1 MRLQLNAREREFRER
16 AADWL
21 SDNVPTHDRPP
32 SGQGMVDFDRAW
44 QRRQYDGGWAGVS
57 WPAEFGGAGLSL
69 TEQILWYEQCA
80 QFDAPEP
87 GVFNIAL
94 GHAGPTLIVEGSD
107 EQKHDHLGPILRGEE
122 IWAQGFS
129 EPGAGSDLAS
139 LRMRAV
145 RDGDD
150 LVVNGSKIW
159 TTKAS
164 VSNWQELLVRTDPEA
179 ARHHGLSFLIVALDT
194 PGIEVRPITT
204 MDGDT
209 PFAEVFYDDV
219 RIPLANVVGRIG
231 DGWKVAMTTLGFE
244 RGTMTLGMVIRLLK
258 LIDRVRE
265 LAATRVDRRGRAMLA
280 NDEVAAAIA
289 DIEAEGVALYALALA
304 FVSEVVRTGKTGPK
318 GSMVRPFYAELSQR
332 VKRLGA
338 DLLDREGL
346 TVDGSAAAAEFV
358 PSYLYSFAHTIGT
371 GTSEVQRNVIAQRVL
386 GLPRG

>member
-1 MRLQLNAREREFRER
+1 MRLQLNTREREFQKR

-21 SDNVPTHDRPP
+21 ADNVPTHDRPP
-32 SGQGMVDFDRAW
+32 SGQAMVDFDRAW

-57 WPAEFGGAGLSL
+57 WPSEFGGAGLSL
-69 TEQILWYEQCA
+69 TEQILWYERCA

-164 VSNWQELLVRTDPEA
+164 VSNWQELLVRTDPDA

-219 RIPLANVVGRIG
+219 RIPLANVVGRLG

-289 DIEAEGVALYALALA
+289 DIESEGVALYALALA
-304 FVSEVVRTGKTGPK
+304 FVSEVVRTGKAGPK

-346 TVDGSAAAAEFV
+346 AVDGSAAAAEFV

>member
-1 MRLQLNAREREFRER
+1 MRLQLNSREREFQER

-21 SDNVPTHDRPP
+21 SDNVPTADRPP
-32 SGQGMVDFDRAW
+32 SGPAMVDFDRAW

-57 WPAEFGGAGLSL
+57 WPSEFGGAGLSL

-80 QFDAPEP
+80 RFDAPEP

-94 GHAGPTLIVEGSD
+94 GHAGPTLIVEGS
-107 EQKHDHLGPILRGEE
+107 EAQKHDHLGPILRGEE

-164 VSNWQELLVRTDPEA
+164 VSDWQELLVRTDPEA

-219 RIPLANVVGRIG
+219 RIPLANVVGRLG
-231 DGWKVAMTTLGFE
+231 DGWKVAMTTLGLE

-258 LIDRVRE
+258 LIDQVRE

-289 DIEAEGVALYALALA
+289 DIESEGVALYALALA
-304 FVSEVVRTGKTGPK
+304 FVSEVVRTGKAGPK

-386 GLPRG
+386 GLPRA

>member
-1 MRLQLNAREREFRER
+1 MRLQLNSREREFQER

-21 SDNVPTHDRPP
+21 SDNVPTADRPP
-32 SGQGMVDFDRAW
+32 SGPAMVDFDRAW

-57 WPAEFGGAGLSL
+57 WPSEFGGAGLSL

-80 QFDAPEP
+80 RFDAPEP

-94 GHAGPTLIVEGSD
+94 GHAGPTLIVEGS
-107 EQKHDHLGPILRGEE
+107 EAQKHDHLGPILRGEE

-164 VSNWQELLVRTDPEA
+164 VSDWQELLVRTDPEA

-219 RIPLANVVGRIG
+219 RIPLANVVGRLG
-231 DGWKVAMTTLGFE
+231 DGWKVAMTTLGLE

-258 LIDRVRE
+258 LIDQVRE

-289 DIEAEGVALYALALA
+289 DIESEGVALYALALA
-304 FVSEVVRTGKTGPK
+304 FVSEVVRTGKAGPK